1 MTALTLGD
9 IQLNILTLSFPAE
22 IERDYKEDYFR
33 KSIKHVR
40 IAMLLAL
47 TFFAFFGILDSWL
60 VPDAKTKLWF
70 IRYVIYC
77 PSILAIYL
85 FSFSK
90 HFQQYMQL
98 CIALA
103 VLLAGLSIIAMIL
116 IAPTPGNYSYYAG
129 LILVFIFGYTFF
141 KSQFLWATIVGWM
154 IVIFYEI
161 AAIGLINTP
170 VPILVNNNFFFLT
183 GNLFGMFACYSI
195 DLYSRRDFMQA
206 RIIEAEKKK
215 VHQANIELGDR
226 VAKRTAM
233 LLKAN
238 TNLKQEIIDR
248 KRAENDLRENEEKYR
263 NILENMEEGYY
274 EVDISGNLRFFND
287 SFLKITEY
295 SRNELLGTNYR
306 QFTDPSDV
314 NKVFHTFNNVYIS
327 QKPSKEFEWTIIN
340 GGEEK
345 RHLDA
350 SVSLMKNLEGL
361 PVGFRGIVR
370 DISERKRADEKIHKL
385 NEELEQRVA
394 ERTAQLET
402 AKSKLETAIDRAN
415 KLACEA
421 DSANKAKSEFLANM
435 SHEIRTPLNG
445 IIGMAELA
453 LETATDK
460 NQQELF
466 RTLSTETTA
475 LLGVIND
482 TLDFSKIEAGMLELE
497 ETPFDLNTII
507 DDVANSM
514 RLRAMQKNLEFKAS
528 LSPNVPTL
536 LIGDQWRLKQILT
549 NLTDNAFKFTNE
561 GKIALK
567 VEDQKNFGD
576 KVKILFT
583 IKDTGIGI
591 SRDKLSSIFKGFTQA
606 DGSTTRKY
614 GGTGLGTTISKQLV
628 ELLGGNIGAESH
640 EGKGSLFWF
649 TATFLKQPNK
659 ETYGKIKEMNLN
671 PIGKQNLKT
680 QGRMSTGL
688 PENSEYR
695 GMGRILLTE
704 DYPTNQ
710 QVALRH
716 LRSAGYTVDLAENGH
731 TAVDKYKKKQYDLIL
746 MDIQMP
752 IMDGYEA
759 TRRIRNWELGR
770 RKSEGGSRNGEV
782 GIGRSEVGSRNEIG
796 KDSDLKSEIKSV
808 PIIAMTAHATKGDK
822 EKCLQAGMDDYIAK
836 PLRRKELLNIV
847 NRWIKSAVKVNPT
860 PPPSRPMDDIVG
872 EDAPL
877 NFEQARKEFEEDK
890 DFLMEVMTGFFDN
903 VETQIETIHQAISDG
918 DTEKVWQEAH
928 SIKGGAAN
936 LTAEKLSQTALD
948 LETMGKSENLKGSL
962 EALGRLK
969 SEYMRLKAYASNYI

>member
-1 MTALTLGD
+1 MITLTLGD
-9 IQLNILTLSFPAE
+9 VRLNILTLSFPAE
-22 IERDYKEDYFR
+22 IERDYKKDYFR
-33 KSIKHVR
+33 KSIQHVR

-47 TFFAFFGILDSWL
+47 TFFAVFGILDSWL
-60 VPDAKTKLWF
+60 VPDVRAKLWF

-141 KSQFLWATIVGWM
+141 KLQFLWATIVGWM

-161 AAIGLINTP
+161 AAIGLTNTP
-170 VPILVNNNFFFLT
+170 IPILINNNFFFLT

-195 DLYSRRDFMQA
+195 DLYSRRDFLQA

-215 VHQANIELGDR
+215 VHQANRELGDR
-226 VAKRTAM
+226 VSKRTAM
-233 LLKAN
+233 LLNAN

-248 KRAENDLRENEEKYR
+248 KRAEDDLRENEEKYR

-274 EVDISGNLRFFND
+274 EVDLSGNLRFFND
-287 SFLKITEY
+287 SLLKITGY

-306 QFTDPSDV
+306 QFTDPSDA
-314 NKVFHTFNNVYIS
+314 NKVFHAFNKVYLS

-340 GGEEK
+340 SSGSEK

-350 SVSLMKNLEGL
+350 SVSLMKNLAGL
-361 PVGFRGIVR
+361 PMGFRGIVR
-370 DISERKRADEKIHKL
+370 DVSERKRAEEKIHKL

-394 ERTAQLET
+394 ERTAQLQK
-402 AKSKLETAIDRAN
+402 AKSKLETTIERVN

-460 NQQELF
+460 NQRELF
-466 RTLSTETTA
+466 GALSTETNA
-475 LLGVIND
+475 LLTVIND
-482 TLDFSKIEAGMLELE
+482 ILDFSKIEAGMLELE
-497 ETPFDLNTII
+497 ETPFDLKSII
-507 DDVANSM
+507 DDLVGSM
-514 RLRAMQKNLEFKAS
+514 GLRAMQKDLEFKVL
-528 LSPNVPTL
+528 LSADVPRL
-536 LIGDQWRLKQILT
+536 IIGDQWRLKQILT
-549 NLTDNAFKFTNE
+549 NLTDNALKFTNR
-561 GKIALK
+561 GAISIKI
-567 VEDQKNFGD
+567 ETQENFGD
-576 KVKILFT
+576 KVKVLFT

-591 SRDKLSSIFKGFTQA
+591 PKDKLTSIFRGFNQA

-628 ELLGGNIGAESH
+628 ELLGGNIGAESL
-640 EGKGSLFWF
+640 EGKGSQFWF
-649 TATFLKQPNK
+649 TATFLKQPNNR
-659 ETYGKIKEMNLN
+659 TGGKIEKMGLN
-671 PIGKQNLKT
+671 FPGKLDLKM
-680 QGRMSTGL
+680 QGEISSGS
-688 PENSEYR
+688 PENAEYS
-695 GMGRILLTE
+695 GMGRILLVE

-710 QVALRH
+710 QVVLRH
-716 LRSAGYTVDLAENGH
+716 LRRTGYIVDLAENGQ
-731 TAVDKYKKKQYDLIL
+731 TAVDTYRKKHYDLIL

-752 IMDGYEA
+752 IMDGYQA
-759 TRRIRNWELGR
+759 TTMIRKVEEKNRIMRAGDHL
-770 RKSEGGSRNGEV
+770 
-782 GIGRSEVGSRNEIG
+782 IGQNRA
-796 KDSDLKSEIKSV
+796 

-822 EKCLQAGMDDYIAK
+822 DKCLQAGMDDYIAK
-836 PLRRKELLNIV
+836 PLRRKELLDIV
-847 NRWIKSAVKVNPT
+847 NKWIESAAKFNQTSPT
-860 PPPSRPMDDIVG
+860 SAAIDDSAGEEAPM
-872 EDAPL
+872 
-877 NFEQARKEFEEDK
+877 NFVQATNEFEGDK
-890 DFLMEVMTGFFDN
+890 DFLMEVMAGFFDN

-918 DTEKVWQEAH
+918 DTEKVWREAH

-936 LTAEKLSQTALD
+936 LAAEKLSQTAFE
-948 LETMGKSENLKGSL
+948 LESMGKSENLKESIK
-962 EALGRLK
+962 ALGRLK
-969 SEYMRLKAYASNYI
+969 IEYDRLKSYASSNICNRNGEHGNEDSYC

>member
-1 MTALTLGD
+1 MTTLTLGD
-9 IQLNILTLSFPAE
+9 IQLSLWTLSFPAE

-47 TFFAFFGILDSWL
+47 TFFAVFGILDSWL
-60 VPDAKTKLWF
+60 VPDVKTKLWF

-77 PSILAIYL
+77 PSIFAIYL

-103 VLLAGLSIIAMIL
+103 VLLAGLAIIAMIL

-141 KSQFLWATIVGWM
+141 KLQVLWATIVGWM

-170 VPILVNNNFFFLT
+170 VPILISNNFFFLT

-195 DLYSRRDFMQA
+195 DLYSRRDFMQT
-206 RIIEAEKKK
+206 RIIETEKKK
-215 VHQANIELGDR
+215 VHQANRELGDR
-226 VAKRTAM
+226 VEKRTAM
-233 LLKAN
+233 LVKVN

-248 KRAENDLRENEEKYR
+248 KRAEDDLRENEEKYR
-263 NILENMEEGYY
+263 NILENMEEAYY

-287 SFLKITEY
+287 SLLKITGY
-295 SRNELLGTNYR
+295 SHNELLGTNYR
-306 QFTDPSDV
+306 QFTDPSNV
-314 NKVFHTFNNVYIS
+314 NIVFRAFNNVYIS

-340 GGEEK
+340 TSGDK
-345 RHLDA
+345 RHLEA

-370 DISERKRADEKIHKL
+370 DVSERKRADEKIHKL

-402 AKSKLETAIDRAN
+402 AKSKLETTIERAN

-466 RTLSTETTA
+466 GTLSTETTV
-475 LLGVIND
+475 LLTVIND
-482 TLDFSKIEAGMLELE
+482 ILDFSKIEAGMLELE

-507 DDVANSM
+507 DDVASSM
-514 RLRAMQKNLEFKAS
+514 GLRAIQKNLQFKAS

-549 NLTDNAFKFTNE
+549 NLTDNALKFTDKGE
-561 GKIALK
+561 ISIK
-567 VEDQKNFGD
+567 VENQENLGT

-591 SRDKLSSIFKGFTQA
+591 PKKKLSSIFKGFTQA

-628 ELLGGNIGAESH
+628 ELLGGNIGIESH
-640 EGKGSLFWF
+640 EGKGSQFWF

-659 ETYGKIKEMNLN
+659 NTWGKIEEINLN
-671 PIGKQNLKT
+671 PLGKLNLKT
-680 QGRMSTGL
+680 QCGRSTGL
-688 PENSEYR
+688 PENLECR
-695 GMGRILLTE
+695 GMGRILLVE

-710 QVALRH
+710 QVVLRH
-716 LRSAGYTVDLAENGH
+716 LRSTGYIVDLAENGQ
-731 TAVDKYKKKQYDLIL
+731 TAVDAYRKQHYDLIL

-752 IMDGYEA
+752 IMDGYQA
-759 TRRIRNWELGR
+759 TTMIRNVEVKN
-770 RKSEGGSRNGEV
+770 RKMRAGNHLIS
-782 GIGRSEVGSRNEIG
+782 
-796 KDSDLKSEIKSV
+796 KDRT

-847 NRWIKSAVKVNPT
+847 NKWIKSAVKVNPK
-860 PPPSRPMDDIVG
+860 PPPSVPMDDVVG
-872 EDAPL
+872 EDAPM
-877 NFEQARKEFEEDK
+877 NFEQARKEFEGDK

-903 VETQIETIHQAISDG
+903 VGTQIETIHQAISDG

-936 LTAEKLSQTALD
+936 LTAEILSQTALD

-962 EALGRLK
+962 DALGRLK
-969 SEYMRLKAYASNYI
+969 MEYDRLKAYAGNNICNQNREHR